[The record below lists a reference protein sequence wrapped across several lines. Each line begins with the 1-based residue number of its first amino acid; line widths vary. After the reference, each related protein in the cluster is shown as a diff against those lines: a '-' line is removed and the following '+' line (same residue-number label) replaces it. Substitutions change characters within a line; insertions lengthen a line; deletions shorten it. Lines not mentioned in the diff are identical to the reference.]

1 MSSVGIIA
9 NPAAGKDI
17 RRLVAYGTVFDN
29 MEKVNIVK
37 RILLGLAAVGVQE
50 VWYMPEYF
58 GIVPRAQESVYSQHC
73 LHLRVV
79 PLPLALTCTPEDSR
93 RAAEEMARLG
103 VKCIITLG
111 GDGTNRVVAKGCGEV
126 PLLPLSTGTNNVFP
140 QMLEGTIAGLA
151 AGLLATGKACGR
163 GLVKRCKRLSVV
175 ENGMEV
181 DMALVDVAL
190 IKDTFIGSRAVW
202 EPGKLRQL
210 VLTRSE
216 AVNIGLSSI
225 GARFFPLDAFEP
237 MGMEIEVGVPGEEVL
252 APIAPGLV
260 VPVTVRRWRLLRPG
274 EEVEVE
280 ADQGV
285 LALDGEREIEL
296 RGREY
301 GVRLLDD
308 GPWVVD
314 VETVLRSGS
323 ARETKEDGTD
333 GRKSAYAQAGPH
345 HEARQGGQVV

>member
-58 GIVPRAQESVYSQHC
+58 GIVPRAQESVYSQHR
-73 LHLRVV
+73 LNLRVV
-79 PLPLALTCTPEDSR
+79 PLTLPLTCTPEDSC

-103 VKCIITLG
+103 VRCIITLG

-126 PLLPLSTGTNNVFP
+126 PLIPLSTGTNNVFP

-151 AGLLATGKACGR
+151 AGLMATGKAFGK
-163 GLVKRCKRLSVV
+163 GLVKRCKRLVV
-175 ENGMEV
+175 LKNGLEV
-181 DMALVDVAL
+181 DMALVDVAV
-190 IKDTFIGSRAVW
+190 ITDSFIGSRAVW

-225 GARFFPLDAFEP
+225 GAQFLPIDAFEP
-237 MGMEIEVGVPGEEVL
+237 MGMEVEVGATGEEVL

-274 EEVEVE
+274 EEVEVK
-280 ADQGV
+280 ADRGV
-285 LALDGEREIEL
+285 LALDGEREIEV

-301 GVRLLDD
+301 AVKLLDD

-314 VETVLRSGS
+314 VEMVLRTGSG
-323 ARETKEDGTD
+323 RQTKEDEGD
-333 GRKSAYAQAGPH
+333 G
-345 HEARQGGQVV
+345 